1 MFVFYGSWGDNM
13 RVVVLGGAGTVGSWT
28 ARSLIASEFFD
39 EVILADV
46 DVEKMKKLVEE
57 LGGNISYLKV
67 NVENS
72 EALKDAIKNVDVVV
86 NCVGPFYKY
95 GPKILGTVIDAGK
108 NYVDICDDYDATLK
122 MFELDEK
129 ARINGISALI
139 GMGSSP
145 GASNIFAKFCSD
157 YLLDEI
163 ESIDIYHAH
172 GGEPYEGPGVIKHR
186 IHSML
191 IDIPVFDNGELK
203 SVRFMNESGKSLIKE
218 IEFPELGKFKVY
230 PYPHPETITLPRYIK
245 GLKWVMNRGV
255 VLPEEYMKLIVDIV
269 KIGMISEEPLE
280 VYGCRVSPIDFA
292 VAYIIKRREELL
304 KKTGLTEP
312 VGAIKIVVK
321 GVEKGKR
328 VQYVATATSKGGMME
343 GTGIPAAIGTILMGS
358 GKIKM
363 KGVFPPEAA
372 VNPMDV
378 FEWAGKFRKKGKSI
392 GIKLNRIDEEGNV
405 KEIPLPI

>member
-1 MFVFYGSWGDNM
+1 M

-28 ARSLIASEFFD
+28 ARSLVASGFFD
-39 EVILADV
+39 EVILADI
-46 DVEKMKKLVEE
+46 DVEKMKKLAEE

-72 EALKDAIKNVDVVV
+72 EVIKNAVKNVDVVV

-129 ARINGISALI
+129 AKETGISALI

-203 SVRFMNESGKSLIKE
+203 SVRFLDESGKSLIE
-218 IEFPELGKFKVY
+218 EVEFPELGKIKVY

-255 VLPEEYMKLIVDIV
+255 ILPEEYMKLIIDIV
-269 KIGMISEEPLE
+269 KIGMISDEPLK
-280 VYGCRVSPIDFA
+280 VYGHRIAPIDFA
-292 VAYIIKRREELL
+292 VAYIIKRREEIL
-304 KKTGLTEP
+304 KKAGLIEP

-328 VQYVATATSKGGMME
+328 VQYVVTATSKGGMME
-343 GTGIPAAIGTILMGS
+343 GTGVPAAIGTILMAS
-358 GKIKM
+358 GKIEM
-363 KGVFPPEAA
+363 KGAFPPEAA
-372 VNPMDV
+372 VNPMDA
-378 FEWAGKFRKKGKSI
+378 FEWAGKFRKKGKGI
-392 GIKLNRIDEEGNV
+392 RIKLKRVDEKGNV